1 MKPIVGVR
9 SKENGNFY
17 RFGSIVAEPVPDG
30 AVPVEEHH
38 ARPNVEEE
46 SKKN

>member
-1 MKPIVGVR
+1 MKPHVGIR

-17 RFGSIVAEPVPDG
+17 RFGSIIAEPVPDG

-38 ARPNVEEE
+38 YRPQQEEE
-46 SKKN
+46 SKRN